1 MKNNLIQL
9 FKTLAKHTL
18 YGILILTISTNFLFA
33 NKSGAQGTG
42 IKSIYDTQIS
52 ISTENATISDVF
64 SMLERNTYYKFALHK
79 SDINQDLR
87 FNFNERDIKVSDIL
101 IEISKKGRLN
111 FRQVNE
117 HIFVSAS
124 KEKYPAKPIEVTIDD
139 IKVTGNV
146 TDMTTGEPLV
156 GVTVKIANSGL
167 GTTTDIDGNYTI
179 TVPDESTVLVFSFV
193 GYTSDEIT
201 VGKQS
206 IINIQL
212 VSDIKNLQEIVVIG
226 YGEQLKRDFTGSI
239 ANLTSEDFNQGPIT
253 TLDQLIVG
261 RAAGV
266 QITQNSAEPG
276 GGISVRIRGSSS
288 VGNSNEPLYVIDG
301 YPIDNSSISPESSI
315 DGTQGNLP
323 QNPLSNLDPNDIVSI
338 EVLKDASATAIYGA
352 RGANGV
358 IMITTRRG
366 ERGRSEIQYHGYI
379 GISEI
384 SEKLDLLNDPVEFAT
399 TYLSID
405 RDDVRLSDAEM
416 AALQNPDTTLV
427 GTDWLDLALR
437 RGRIE
442 SHQLSFTG
450 GDEKTRIAVSGA
462 YFNQQGIVEN
472 TNLERYSGRVN
483 VDRDFTNA
491 LSVGATVTGSR
502 IKADRLGFGSTNLDG
517 NVMRLL
523 LQARPTIPAF
533 NPDGTYGGGGPSVNP
548 LVNIF
553 ETLDETFT
561 RRFRGSVLADYKMT
575 EDLSV
580 RINTGATFSDAQR
593 GQYLNKVTRQGADV
607 NGQASI
613 GGTSTFNTLF
623 ESTLTYKKAF
633 GDHSINAVAG
643 YSTQMNNSRF
653 TFTRVHDFPTDALLY
668 HNLSA
673 GKDLFQA
680 SSRQE
685 EYRITSQFGRINY
698 VYKDRYL
705 LTATIRRDGSTRF
718 GSNNR
723 YGVFPSGAFAIRLSE
738 EDFIKNLGF
747 INDLKIRTSYGI
759 TGNDRIPNLQSQ
771 PLLGVGRPPGDFPD
785 FSFIYSFGGPLTDPS
800 IGSALIVAGNSELT
814 WEQAK
819 QFNVGLDVTALNNR
833 LSLTLDYYIKT
844 TDRLILPVEVSG
856 TTGFEFVLRNA
867 GTMENKGLEV
877 TLHTENIVGRDFS
890 WTTDL
895 NIAYNKN
902 VIKSLAELPFLDGPT
917 VKPDGPAGDPRI
929 WTRIREGSELSTFFG
944 YVQTGIVQ
952 EGEVY
957 EPQAVRN
964 ENGEIVINETSQ
976 PGDPKFAD
984 INGDGVIDAAD
995 RTNIGNGL
1003 PDYIFGI
1010 ANSLTYKNFELNFNF
1025 QGVLGND
1032 LFNLNLL
1039 RMEAF
1044 GRSPTLRERFISQSK
1059 AESFNAAYTQEDYP
1073 QVNQISPQQS
1083 DEIPERG
1090 YYGRDRPPYGS
1101 FVNSRFVED
1110 GSFIRLK
1117 NIRLAYTLP
1126 LDKWG
1131 WKFPKRMT
1139 VYASGQNLL
1148 TITDYSGF
1156 DPEVS
1161 VNGSNLATG
1170 MDLNSYPVNKTYIG
1184 GVQFT
1189 F

>member
-18 YGILILTISTNFLFA
+18 YGIIILTICTNFLFA

-42 IKSIYDTQIS
+42 VKSIYETQIS

-64 SMLERNTYYKFALHK
+64 SMLEQNTLYKFALHK
-79 SDINQDLR
+79 SDINKSLR
-87 FNFNERDIKVSDIL
+87 FSFNEQDIKVSDIL

-117 HIFVSAS
+117 HIFVSAPNERVS
-124 KEKYPAKPIEVTIDD
+124 VKPIEVKIDD
-139 IKVTGNV
+139 IKVTGTV
-146 TDMTTGEPLV
+146 TDITSGEPLV
-156 GVTVKIANSGL
+156 GVTVKVAGSGL

-179 TVPDESTVLVFSFV
+179 TIPDENAVLVFSFV
-193 GYTSDEIT
+193 GYTSEEVT

-206 IINIQL
+206 IINVQL
-212 VSDIKNLQEIVVIG
+212 ASDIKSLQEIVVIG
-226 YGEQLKRDFTGSI
+226 YGEQQKRDITGSLSS
-239 ANLTSEDFNQGPIT
+239 LTSEDFNQGPIT

-276 GGISVRIRGSSS
+276 GGISVRIRGSNS

-323 QNPLSNLDPNDIVSI
+323 QNPLSNLDPNDIASI

-358 IMITTRRG
+358 IMITTKRG
-366 ERGRSEIQYHGYI
+366 EKGRGEVQYHGYI
-379 GISEI
+379 GVSEI

-405 RDDVRLSDAEM
+405 RDDVRLSDAEL
-416 AALQNPDTTLV
+416 AALQVADTSLV

-450 GDEKTRIAVSGA
+450 GDDKTRVAISGA
-462 YFNQQGIVEN
+462 YFNQEGIVDN

-483 VDRDFTNA
+483 VDRDFNDA
-491 LSVGATVTGSR
+491 LSIGATVTGSR

-523 LQARPTIPAF
+523 LQARPTVPAF
-533 NPDGTYGGGGPSVNP
+533 NPDGTYGGGGPAANP
-548 LVNIF
+548 LVNIR
-553 ETLDETFT
+553 ETADETFT
-561 RRFRGSVLADYKMT
+561 RRFRGSMFADYKLT
-575 EDLSV
+575 EGLAV
-580 RINTGATFSDAQR
+580 RVNTGATFSDARR
-593 GQYLNKVTRQGADV
+593 GQYLNKITRQGADV

-613 GGTSTFNTLF
+613 GSTSTSNTLF
-623 ESTLTYKKAF
+623 ESTLTYDKDF
-633 GDHSINAVAG
+633 GEHSINAVAG
-643 YSTQMNNSRF
+643 YSTQKNNSRF
-653 TFTRVHDFPTDALLY
+653 TFTRVHDFPTDELLY

-685 EYRITSQFGRINY
+685 EYRIISQFGRVNY
-698 VYKDRYL
+698 VYKDKYL
-705 LTATIRRDGSTRF
+705 LTATVRRDGSTRF
-718 GSNNR
+718 GSDNR
-723 YGVFPSGAFAIRLSE
+723 YGVFPSGALAIRLSE
-738 EDFIKNLGF
+738 EGFIKSLGF
-747 INDLKIRTSYGI
+747 IDDLKVRASYGI

-785 FSFIYSFGGPLTDPS
+785 FSFIYSFGGPITDPS
-800 IGSALIVAGNSELT
+800 IGSALIVSENSGLT
-814 WEQAK
+814 WERAK
-819 QFNVGLDVTALNNR
+819 QFNIGLDLSALNNR

-867 GTMENKGLEV
+867 GTMENKGFEL
-877 TLHTENIVGRDFS
+877 TLHSENVVGGDFVWS
-890 WTTDL
+890 TDF

-902 VIKSLAELPFLDGPT
+902 VIKSLADLPFLDGPT
-917 VKPDGPAGDPRI
+917 VKPDGPSGDPRI
-929 WTRIREGSELSTFFG
+929 WTRITEGGELSTFFG
-944 YVQTGIVQ
+944 YVQTGIIQ

-957 EPQAVRN
+957 EPQTVRN
-964 ENGEIVINETSQ
+964 ESGAIVMNETSR
-976 PGDPKFAD
+976 PGDPKFED
-984 INGDGVIDAAD
+984 INRDGIIDAAD

-1010 ANSLTYKNFELNFNF
+1010 ANNLSYKNFELNFNF

-1059 AESFNAAYTQEDYP
+1059 AESFNAAYTPGDYP
-1073 QVNQISPQQS
+1073 QLDQLSAQQS
-1083 DEIPERG
+1083 NEVPERG
-1090 YYGRDRPPYGS
+1090 YYGRDRAPYGS
-1101 FVNSRFVED
+1101 YVNSRFVED

-1126 LDKWG
+1126 LQKWG

-1139 VYASGQNLL
+1139 VYASGQNLF
-1148 TITDYSGF
+1148 TITNYSGF

-1170 MDLNSYPVNKTYIG
+1170 MDLNSYPVSKTYIG